1 MLWSAPRTL
10 STCVERVLLEIP
22 AVHVHHEP
30 FGVPFYW
37 GEEAPSRR
45 QAKDRRRETSFAH
58 VAHAVWRAPTPTGVE
73 MVFSKDHAYYF
84 APHCLHR
91 LAEFTQGVDV
101 RHSFIIRHPQRA
113 IVSLYNKS
121 CVDNGGTG
129 YRYFDPAEAGFVAMW
144 SLLVH
149 IEETATPGGQA
160 PPPIIDADDLLE
172 DPEGVLGAYCAALG
186 LAFESSMLHWGDK
199 PVPSQLRNSAW
210 SGWTEAVC
218 SSPGVVPRMRAP
230 MPSLDGLPQAVLE
243 AIAEAMPIYEQ
254 MHARRIRP
262 STHVRDVERAPLTT
276 AVNRAIEVGDAGSG
290 SESSEVKEGSD
301 ISEEEAA
308 AP

>member
-10 STCVERVLLEIP
+10 STCVERVLLESSAI
-22 AVHVHHEP
+22 HVHHEP

-37 GEEAPSRR
+37 SKEAPSSR
-45 QAKDRRRETSFAH
+45 QADDPRRETSFAT
-58 VAHAVWRAPTPTGVE
+58 VAHKVWHAPAPSGVDA
-73 MVFSKDHAYYF
+73 VFSKDHAYYF

-91 LAEFTQGVDV
+91 LAEFTAGVDV
-101 RHSFIIRHPQRA
+101 RHSFIIRHPRRA

-129 YRYFDPAEAGFVAMW
+129 YKYFDRAEAGFVAMW
-144 SLLVH
+144 SLLCH
-149 IEETATPGGQA
+149 IEEAAPPGEA

-172 DPEGVLGAYCAALG
+172 DPEGVLRAYCAALG
-186 LAFESSMLHWGDK
+186 LPFDSSMLHWGDK
-199 PVPSQLRNSAW
+199 PVPRQLRESAW

-218 SSPGVVPRMRAP
+218 SSPGVVPRMRVP
-230 MPSLDGLPQAVLE
+230 LPSLDGLPEEVLD

-254 MHARRIRP
+254 MHARRIQP
-262 STHVRDVERAPLTT
+262 STHAREVAHAPLTT
-276 AVNRAIEVGDAGSG
+276 AVKRAIEVGKDGSG